1 MAFGFIPKSHSVPWS
16 AVQLSVGLH
25 LGVGVGGDLAH
36 SCLLWLR
43 FAGGDRNS
51 LPSTSLPIVSVFRIS
66 PSLETAQTQPAST

>member
-1 MAFGFIPKSHSVPWS
+1 MVFGFIPKSHSVPWS

-25 LGVGVGGDLAH
+25 LGVGVGGTWPTPA
-36 SCLLWLR
+36 SFWLR
-43 FAGGDRNS
+43 SAGGNRNS